1 MRQLIESKTFTEADS
16 RQFGNSASLSKIPGF
31 VFEPGKIKK
40 TFNTS
45 HKCKFFVSGSLY
57 IHYVTYNTYWSD
69 VFCFPYRGIEKELNL
84 CLNRL
89 FTSNQTHRR
98 HIYQIWKPA
107 SHTWNYQLSRKQK
120 QQEGSRCLLLC
131 QLPSC
136 DMRWSSSSS
145 WRAHMPWCPHRL
157 TSLTVLLFGIRQ
169 MCIFFLWTTLTRY
182 TPEEATFG
190 LWRGAITTLTY

>member
-16 RQFGNSASLSKIPGF
+16 RLFGNSASLSKIPGF
-31 VFEPGKIKK
+31 VFKPGKVKK

-45 HKCKFFVSGSLY
+45 HKCKFLVSGSLY

-89 FTSNQTHRR
+89 FTSYQTHRR

-107 SHTWNYQLSRKQK
+107 SHTWNHQLSRNQNSRKAADVYFYVSFHPVICDGLPAPLEEPTCPDALIGSLPSPFCCLAFIKCAFFSFGRHWSDTLQK
-120 QQEGSRCLLLC
+120 KLLLAC
-131 QLPSC
+131 
-136 DMRWSSSSS
+136 
-145 WRAHMPWCPHRL
+145 
-157 TSLTVLLFGIRQ
+157 
-169 MCIFFLWTTLTRY
+169 
-182 TPEEATFG
+182 EEE
-190 LWRGAITTLTY
+190 R